1 MSRRPKHRTKQAP
14 AVSASA
20 GIPAPF
26 VHSLPG
32 WRMAAAVS
40 VLLAAVTLSYL
51 NHFHNSFHFDD
62 YHTIVANPYIRDL
75 HNLGLFFR
83 DARTVDSLP
92 ANQTYRPLN
101 AVSFAVDYWL
111 GHGLNP
117 LVFQI
122 STFIWYLGQ
131 LTMMVFVFRRVFDA
145 ARPDPR
151 NTWVALFAAALYGL
165 HPAMAETVNYIVQRA
180 DLYSTFAVLAGLSV
194 YIFAPRLR
202 RYGVY
207 LVPVVVGLFDKQ
219 PTAVFPAILFAWI
232 WLFEEENLMRAALRS
247 LPAFIVTG
255 AIAYLVLHMASPSFF
270 GGAASPFNYRIS
282 QPAVLFSY
290 FRRFFLPIDL
300 SADTDRRPYTSLL
313 DWHVIGGILFV
324 ALMCVAIL
332 RLRRRRETRPVS
344 FGLFWFLVACGPT
357 SWVPLAE
364 VENDHRLFF
373 PFVGL
378 AMGLTWAC
386 VLWLFRHPLSRP
398 AVAGGCAV
406 LLASAA
412 WGTHQR
418 NIVWHTDESLWLDVT
433 RKSPGNGRGLMNY
446 GLSLM
451 TQARYKEALD
461 CFTRALVLNPYYP
474 TLEVNLGVVNGS
486 LHNKAEAEK
495 HFRRAVSLAPKS
507 AEAKVFYARWLS
519 TNGRV
524 TEGIAMLGNAEQDQ
538 PDYIEA
544 RYLLMQ
550 IYAKIGDRDNLRKE
564 AGATLALFPGDTV
577 AQDWL
582 SKVQSLSRIGS
593 QTPVPHAVDT
603 YEAEDTAEGCL
614 NRSMLLYQAG
624 KYEECI
630 AAAREALKIQPKF
643 AAAWNNIMAA
653 YNALSDWDDAIAA
666 GRMALSLDPKSEL
679 AQNNLAVAMAAK
691 AKGTKPAK

>member
-1 MSRRPKHRTKQAP
+1 MSRRPKHRQKLAP
-14 AVSASA
+14 A
-20 GIPAPF
+20 APV

-32 WRMAAAVS
+32 WRMAAAVGA
-40 VLLAAVTLSYL
+40 LLAVVTLTYL

-92 ANQTYRPLN
+92 ASQTYRPLN

-111 GHGLNP
+111 GHGLHP
-117 LVFQI
+117 LWFQI

-131 LTMMVFVFRRVFDA
+131 LTLMVFVFRRVFDA

-151 NTWVALFAAALYGL
+151 NTWVALFATALYGL

-207 LVPVVVGLFDKQ
+207 LVPIVVGLFAKQ
-219 PTAVFPAILFAWI
+219 PTAVFPALLFAWI
-232 WLFEEENLMRAALRS
+232 WLFEEEDFMKAVLRS

-255 AIAYLVLHMASPSFF
+255 AVAYLVLHMASASFF
-270 GGAASPFNYRIS
+270 GGAASAFNYRIS

-300 SADTDRRPYTSLL
+300 SADTDRKPYTSLL
-313 DWHVIGGILFV
+313 DWRVLGGILFIV
-324 ALMCVAIL
+324 LVCAAIL
-332 RLRRRRETRPVS
+332 WLRRRRETRPVS
-344 FGLFWFLVACGPT
+344 FGLFWFLAACGPT
-357 SWVPLAE
+357 SWIPLAE

-386 VLWLFRHPLSRP
+386 ALWLYRHPLPRP
-398 AVAGGCAV
+398 AVIGACAV
-406 LLASAA
+406 VLASAA
-412 WGTHQR
+412 WGAHQR
-418 NIVWHTDESLWLDVT
+418 NIVWHTDESLWFDVT

-461 CFTRALVLNPYYP
+461 YFTRALVLNPYYP

-495 HFRRAVSLAPKS
+495 HFRRALSLAPKS
-507 AEAKVFYARWLS
+507 AEDKMFYARWLS

-524 TEGIAMLGNAEQDQ
+524 TEGIAMLRRAEQDQ

-544 RYLLMQ
+544 PYMLMQ
-550 IYAKIGDRDNLRKE
+550 IYARLGDRDNLRRE
-564 AGATLALFPGDTV
+564 AEKTLALFPADTV
-577 AQDWL
+577 AKDWL
-582 SKVQSLSRIGS
+582 AKAPRLPQGGLR
-593 QTPVPHAVDT
+593 TPVPLAVDT
-603 YEAEDTAEGCL
+603 PPAEDTAEGFL
-614 NRSMLLYQAG
+614 NRSLVLYQAG
-624 KYEECI
+624 KYQECI
-630 AAAREALKIQPKF
+630 AAAREALKIQPKY

-666 GRMALSLDPKSEL
+666 GRMAVSLDPESEL
-679 AQNNLAVAMAAK
+679 AKNNLAVAMAEKLKAK
-691 AKGTKPAK
+691 APPK